1 MNKGPNRA
9 GGGKEADFVAEHYRP
24 VAIKAVLAV
33 HAIKRPPPEPVD
45 DEPRFAAGPLPEGF
59 HMPPSVYDD

>member
-1 MNKGPNRA
+1 MKPVLNRMGP
-9 GGGKEADFVAEHYRP
+9 GTEAEFVAEHYKP

-33 HAIKRPPPEPVD
+33 HAIKRPQPEPVD
-45 DEPRFAAGPLPEGF
+45 DEPSFATGSLPEGF